1 MRGKKKVFA
10 RTLEVAKNYQCIGSL
25 FILSVNIATYSLLV
39 CFNLR

>member
-10 RTLEVAKNYQCIGSL
+10 RTLEVAKNNQSTGSL

-39 CFNLR
+39 